1 MALRN
6 PILMTT
12 FVSDR
17 RSSMKISQNPTSLTT
32 PTSPIADPRKAHVK
46 SEDALRQEWERLPK
60 DWYRVYQSESLK
72 AASYSEKYFARWILE
87 EFDGIALNTGDLR
100 KAGFKVSDHHGQ
112 AQVQAQTQGLD
123 MTEKRLVR
131 ALFNAARLP
140 PLGSMLDYEVPL
152 KGTEAAPHGDIDL
165 LTHDASSLL
174 LIEAKQG
181 GSSESLLKAAL
192 QAYTYSSLVAH
203 VKARFVGCYGMGESV
218 KLTPA
223 VLTFGT
229 AASGKQLAELD
240 RQPNTRAL
248 ILRLNQEL
256 AAKSLSGM
264 RFFVCGDDLA
274 TCARCL
280 TTAACGKGWPKI
292 MFREGFSP
300 SICEVKI

>member
-17 RSSMKISQNPTSLTT
+17 RSSMKISQDPTSLKT
-32 PTSPIADPRKAHVK
+32 PTSPIADPKIERVK
-46 SEDALRQEWERLPK
+46 SENTLRQEWERLPK

-87 EFDGIALNTGDLR
+87 EFDDIALNTENLR
-100 KAGFKVSDHHGQ
+100 QARFKVPDHHGQ
-112 AQVQAQTQGLD
+112 AQVAQTQVLE

-152 KGTEAAPHGDIDL
+152 KTTEAAPHGDIDL

-181 GSSESLLKAAL
+181 GSSESLLKAVL

-203 VKARFVGCYGMGESV
+203 VKASFVGCYGMDESV

-229 AASGKQLAELD
+229 AASGKQLAELE

-264 RFFVCGDDLA
+264 RFFACGDDLA

-292 MFREGFSP
+292 MFREEFSP
-300 SICEVKI
+300 SICDMKV